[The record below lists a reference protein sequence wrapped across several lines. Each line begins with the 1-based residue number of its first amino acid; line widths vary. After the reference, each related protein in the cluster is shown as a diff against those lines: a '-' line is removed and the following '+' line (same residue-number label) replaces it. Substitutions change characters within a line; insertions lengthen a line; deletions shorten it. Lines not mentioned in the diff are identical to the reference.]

1 VAVCYRFL
9 LDKKVLVSYN
19 DYKNKGVSK
28 LAQVDEMIEKMLSG
42 DEQSLARLITMVER
56 NAPEVPQI
64 MSKINFNLGNS
75 HIVGIT
81 GPPGGGKSSIVDRLA
96 AFLRADGHSVGIIAC
111 DPSSPFSGG
120 AVLGDRIRM
129 QQHYLDKEVFIRS
142 MATREGRGGL
152 SPTTKEVLKLM
163 DAFGKDFVLVETVGV
178 GQTELDIMDAADTVI
193 VVLVPEAGDAIQA
206 MKAGILE
213 IADIFVVNKADRQG
227 ADAVADDLRQ
237 MLRLNP
243 KHEWWEVP
251 VLTTEAI
258 NNVGI
263 DEMYQGIKNHR
274 KALEEAGQLDI
285 RRKAQRRAEFLE
297 VVERS
302 VRDRI
307 LALIRQNERL
317 ADSLERVEKGEIDP
331 YSATDE
337 LLASQALLQTWRT
350 SLEREV

>member
-1 VAVCYRFL
+1 LIDVEEMV
-9 LDKKVLVSYN
+9 KK
-19 DYKNKGVSK
+19 
-28 LAQVDEMIEKMLSG
+28 MIGG
-42 DEQSLARLITMVER
+42 DEQCLARLITMIER

-64 MSKINFNLGNS
+64 MSRINFNLGKS
-75 HIVGIT
+75 YIVGIT
-81 GPPGGGKSSIVDRLA
+81 GPSGGGKSSIADRLTA
-96 AFLRADGHSVGIIAC
+96 LIRADGYTVGLIAC

-129 QQHYLDKEVFIRS
+129 QQHFLDKEVFIRS

-163 DAFGKDFVLVETVGV
+163 DAFGKDFILVETVGV
-178 GQTELDIMDAADTVI
+178 GQTELDIMDAADTVV
-193 VVLVPEAGDAIQA
+193 VVLVPEGGDAIQA

-213 IADIFVVNKADRQG
+213 IADIFVVNKADREG
-227 ADAVADDLRQ
+227 ADMVADDLKQ
-237 MLRLNP
+237 VLRLNP

-251 VLTTEAI
+251 VLTTEAV

-263 DEMYQGIKNHR
+263 DRLYQEIKNHR

-302 VRDRI
+302 VRERI
-307 LALIRQNERL
+307 LALIRRSEQL
-317 ADSLERVEKGEIDP
+317 TASLERVEHGDIDP

-337 LLASQALLQTWRT
+337 LLASKTLLQTWRKT
-350 SLEREV
+350 LEQEGEGTEK